1 MSKDLEDRELMIDSY
16 NVITGISTFE
26 ELLETKDEL
35 AIVFNP
41 YKPIKVMD
49 GDAYDLLIDYFITT
63 EEYEKCEVLLH
74 SKEINKIIN

>member
-1 MSKDLEDRELMIDSY
+1 MSTDRELMIDSY

-63 EEYEKCEVLLH
+63 N
-74 SKEINKIIN
+74 INKVFSIIFSFYF